1 MARKKVARRTDEIL
15 VTEEEKT
22 ELSSWENEEV
32 EETEQPQPPQTQ
44 PQPQPP
50 QPAETVEEEAEVTTS
65 CVTEG
70 PLLTNVVI
78 KTYDGR
84 YLNGLF
90 EGEGCMEFIDGHIY
104 KGFFHQGL
112 MHGHGYYEWDD
123 GVIYEGDFMFNYI
136 TGKGTYTYLDGSTYE
151 GEVLNGKRHGYGI
164 YTWKAEGKC
173 YAGYWFKG
181 KKHGKGCMQF
191 DKDSQCFYHGDWRCD
206 LPHGWGLQRYS
217 SHNIYEGFWFK
228 NKPNV
233 DGVMKWF
240 VQGRPKDVEIY
251 KGHWSNGIQQGY
263 GEQVWVTYRAP
274 GSQFNGQNLYR
285 GNFVNGKRHGQ
296 GTFYYADGSKYKG
309 EWFEDMKHGFAKF
322 TQRTG
327 DVYEGRFENNALPDN
342 TFVTG
347 LPALIN
353 EQDSKSPEKEV
364 HMKTVDN
371 NFMMDVNSLLKGVE
385 GVNPERELIQVN
397 KNVWRHIGFLKKI
410 YLFYASLGQEPA
422 IDNVYLMDNL
432 QFWRFLKD
440 CCLHHHGFTLMEMD
454 RFLGNHEKVA
464 SLHDPFGK
472 LLLREF
478 IASLVVLAYKAYGA
492 QYEEAK
498 AHLKYHFLLLD
509 WCFNQ
514 LLKNNIYPNVFTVKG
529 HIFTEVRRAMNIM
542 EHIQEVYKIYTAI
555 CKPRKLPPHDASM
568 KMRDCLVILKDLNLI
583 NENLTAKAA
592 IDVLAVDDPNVIVDG
607 DYNLEME
614 MTYLEFLEALVGFAE
629 IYITETVVESLTIPL
644 DTVTSSRSP
653 KTSSQPVM
661 SPVLSTNVSTISFQQ
676 QSRARDTTGTRT
688 PEAVQEEQR
697 TSLSVL
703 FSPLESLMETTDS
716 RKTTIVTEDLLRK
729 RAEHNNCEIAT
740 LEEVSLHQ
748 QDIERIENIDKWCRD
763 LKILYLQCNLIP
775 KIEHVN
781 RLKKL
786 EYLNLALN
794 NIERIENIE
803 GCESL
808 RKLDL
813 TVNFVGEITSIK
825 CLRNL
830 VHFNELYLIG
840 NPCADFDGYQ
850 HYVIVILPN
859 LKILDGKTIEKSERI
874 LAMQNFKA
882 TEEKILR
889 QQEEY
894 LQKRKTQKEEGNSKN
909 NGKESTTLTEE
920 NNYDD
925 DSTSH
930 SLEQS
935 TEEVQDDDNGKTEEE
950 LEKEFWDEKVPFTP
964 ESRIQ
969 VHEHMRKLKEKEDG
983 TADDQNLKKPR
994 RLFNDEGRAFNM
1006 NEPKINFTLKDQN
1019 EENAYLLDMAC
1030 YKFLD
1035 PQLIDVDVQPL
1046 YVRATIKGKI
1056 FQLSLNEEVNPDRST
1071 AKRSQTTG
1079 HLLITMPKM
1088 KPIIKPTNRKN
1099 KRQEKKNEEPK
1110 PKTERAQVER
1120 LEVGENLTKVDY
1132 CNIINENNQNQAVV
1146 KEERAV
1152 IKKWSVMY
1160 EDRKNSEDFVD
1171 DPEVPELI

>member
-1 MARKKVARRTDEIL
+1 
-15 VTEEEKT
+15 
-22 ELSSWENEEV
+22 
-32 EETEQPQPPQTQ
+32 
-44 PQPQPP
+44 
-50 QPAETVEEEAEVTTS
+50 
-65 CVTEG
+65 
-70 PLLTNVVI
+70 
-78 KTYDGR
+78 
-84 YLNGLF
+84 
-90 EGEGCMEFIDGHIY
+90 
-104 KGFFHQGL
+104 
-112 MHGHGYYEWDD
+112 
-123 GVIYEGDFMFNYI
+123 
-136 TGKGTYTYLDGSTYE
+136 
-151 GEVLNGKRHGYGI
+151 
-164 YTWKAEGKC
+164 
-173 YAGYWFKG
+173 
-181 KKHGKGCMQF
+181 MQF

-285 GNFVNGKRHGQ
+285 GNFVKGKRHGQ

-353 EQDSKSPEKEV
+353 EQDSKSPEREV

-464 SLHDPFGK
+464 CLHDPFGK

-478 IASLVVLAYKAYGA
+478 IASLVILAYKAYGA

-676 QSRARDTTGTRT
+676 QSRTRDTTGTRT

-716 RKTTIVTEDLLRK
+716 RKTTIVEETEGEVEAEELDQATKKYNFWTHQIHIFFIEKFIRPVKNLL
-729 RAEHNNCEIAT
+729 NM
-740 LEEVSLHQ
+740 Q
-748 QDIERIENIDKWCRD
+748 QV
-763 LKILYLQCNLIP
+763 
-775 KIEHVN
+775 VN
-781 RLKKL
+781 RL
-786 EYLNLALN
+786 
-794 NIERIENIE
+794 
-803 GCESL
+803 
-808 RKLDL
+808 
-813 TVNFVGEITSIK
+813 
-825 CLRNL
+825 
-830 VHFNELYLIG
+830 
-840 NPCADFDGYQ
+840 
-850 HYVIVILPN
+850 
-859 LKILDGKTIEKSERI
+859 
-874 LAMQNFKA
+874 
-882 TEEKILR
+882 
-889 QQEEY
+889 
-894 LQKRKTQKEEGNSKN
+894 
-909 NGKESTTLTEE
+909 
-920 NNYDD
+920 
-925 DSTSH
+925 
-930 SLEQS
+930 
-935 TEEVQDDDNGKTEEE
+935 
-950 LEKEFWDEKVPFTP
+950 
-964 ESRIQ
+964 
-969 VHEHMRKLKEKEDG
+969 
-983 TADDQNLKKPR
+983 
-994 RLFNDEGRAFNM
+994 
-1006 NEPKINFTLKDQN
+1006 
-1019 EENAYLLDMAC
+1019 
-1030 YKFLD
+1030 
-1035 PQLIDVDVQPL
+1035 
-1046 YVRATIKGKI
+1046 
-1056 FQLSLNEEVNPDRST
+1056 
-1071 AKRSQTTG
+1071 
-1079 HLLITMPKM
+1079 
-1088 KPIIKPTNRKN
+1088 
-1099 KRQEKKNEEPK
+1099 
-1110 PKTERAQVER
+1110 
-1120 LEVGENLTKVDY
+1120 
-1132 CNIINENNQNQAVV
+1132 V
-1146 KEERAV
+1146 KEELRK
-1152 IKKWSVMY
+1152 IKRMKKQKAATERWYQLRREAAEEASVSQ
-1160 EDRKNSEDFVD
+1160 E
-1171 DPEVPELI
+1171 PEQECDQNTAENPNVLDGVGEMKTTGPEAHTT